1 MKSRASRLLGHN
13 VKLQDGAIGRV
24 IGHAS
29 QERRLMLKLSMED
42 STVRWVHACDT
53 TSAVDEPAPP
63 KAKGRTKTPR
73 SDLVG

>member
-1 MKSRASRLLGHN
+1 MKSRASRLLGRN
-13 VKLQDGAIGRV
+13 VKLQDGTIGRV
-24 IGHAS
+24 VGHAS

-53 TSAVDEPAPP
+53 TPVTDEPAPP

-73 SDLVG
+73 PTRAG